1 MIIVAADGAD
11 DPDRRGHFT
20 IWVICVIRGYYLGYR
35 YAGSRTYQ

>member
-20 IWVICVIRGYYLGYR
+20 IWVIYVRGYYLGYR